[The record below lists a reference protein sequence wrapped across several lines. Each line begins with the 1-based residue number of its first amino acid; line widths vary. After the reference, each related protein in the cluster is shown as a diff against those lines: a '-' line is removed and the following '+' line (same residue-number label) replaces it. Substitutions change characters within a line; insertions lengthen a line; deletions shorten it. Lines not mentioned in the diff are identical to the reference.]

1 MRVTEI
7 LIWRMHKDTDASSK
21 FVKTTRNW
29 RSVGAPSRRWRKMAC
44 FNSIISAF
52 RVHKTQRTSFTSNAS
67 IKILWIFLTRK
78 WWVLNLKSSY
88 IYLIAS
94 LVRSDRMISASH
106 VLRDTFPLILKIKD
120 ADHASRMPNATAE
133 ILPQSIK
140 GTGEKAIRAIKYSY
154 ALKKKHACKIYL

>member
-1 MRVTEI
+1 
-7 LIWRMHKDTDASSK
+7 
-21 FVKTTRNW
+21 
-29 RSVGAPSRRWRKMAC
+29 
-44 FNSIISAF
+44 
-52 RVHKTQRTSFTSNAS
+52 
-67 IKILWIFLTRK
+67 
-78 WWVLNLKSSY
+78 
-88 IYLIAS
+88 
-94 LVRSDRMISASH
+94 MISASH